1 LFFLFIFV
9 ILLILGI
16 AIYTSRVGIEIENL
30 IIDTEKPK
38 GNKIN
43 KDSKIF
49 VYLLIFKKIK
59 LFKKDVKNQKIKFRN
74 KEIDLKLLKSQD
86 LKINYMQL
94 LQKPDI
100 YIDQINLNVQ
110 IGTQDA
116 ALTAILTGIVR
127 AGLGII
133 LRRPKYEVIPIY
145 ANKNFL
151 KIKLDCIISIHLMQ
165 YIYKLLSNKIKDLG
179 TGNLNKKVEV

>member
-1 LFFLFIFV
+1 MFFLFIFII
-9 ILLILGI
+9 ILISTI
-16 AIYTSRVGIEIENL
+16 AIYTSRLGIEIENL

-49 VYLLIFKKIK
+49 VYILVFKKIK

-74 KEIDLKLLKSQD
+74 TEIDLKLLKSKD
-86 LKINYMQL
+86 LKIDYKQL

-116 ALTAILTGIVR
+116 ALTAILTGII
-127 AGLGII
+127 GGILGGV
-133 LRRPKYEVIPIY
+133 LQRPKFEIIPIY
-145 ANKNFL
+145 ANRNFL

-165 YIYKLLSNKIKDLG
+165 YIYKLVAKKIKDLG
-179 TGNLNKKVEV
+179 TENLNKKVEV